1 MGGVPIA
8 DVAIQDR
15 SRNTLRN
22 IESLAR
28 SIRERGLLHPVV
40 VREVDGRLVLV
51 AGQRRIEAAR
61 SLGWTEIPVTV
72 VTTLDDEM
80 DALCAEGEENTE
92 REPFTPAEAVEHRR
106 RIREVESK
114 AAKERM
120 SDAGRSSAPGR
131 PAESHANLADL
142 SEKPHERTT
151 RARTAKATGY
161 GHATLDKAEEIVA
174 AANDETEPE
183 PVREAAK
190 VAVVNL
196 SNPGAKVDREFK
208 AFQAERAMHNPA
220 LASAEYR
227 KNLAKALGH
236 ATLLPQFKPEQVV
249 DAVDDDLTHLIDSTC
264 KAIAD
269 WHAAITKMRGSG
281 LRVVQ
286 GGQQ

>member
-1 MGGVPIA
+1 MSAIPIS
-8 DVAIQDR
+8 DIVIQDR

-22 IESLAR
+22 IDSLAR

-40 VREVDGRLVLV
+40 VRRVAGHLVLV

-61 SLGWTEIPVTV
+61 SLGWTEVPVTV

-114 AAKERM
+114 AAKERQRA
-120 SDAGRSSAPGR
+120 AGERYGTGSSNLDE
-131 PAESHANLADL
+131 PAEPA
-142 SEKPHERTT
+142 HERTT
-151 RARTAKATGY
+151 RHRTAKATGY
-161 GHATLDKAEEIVA
+161 SASTLDKAEEIVA
-174 AANDETEPE
+174 AAEDAAEPD

-190 VAVVNL
+190 AAVTNL

-208 AFQAERAMHNPA
+208 AFKAEAAKHNPD
-220 LASAEYR
+220 LANAEFR
-227 KNLAKALGH
+227 KNLAKALSPL
-236 ATLLPQFKPEQVV
+236 ALLPQFEAERVA
-249 DAVDDDLTHLIDSTC
+249 DAAGDDLLFLIDSSC

-269 WHAAITKMRGSG
+269 WHAAITKARGSG

-286 GGQQ
+286 GGR

>member
-1 MGGVPIA
+1 MSRVLIESIA
-8 DVAIQDR
+8 VQDR

-22 IESLAR
+22 IDSLAR

-40 VREVDGRLVLV
+40 VREVHGELVLV
-51 AGQRRIEAAR
+51 AGQRRMEAAR
-61 SLGWTEIPVTV
+61 SLGWTDIPVTV

-106 RIREVESK
+106 RIREVEAK
-114 AAKERM
+114 AAKERQRE
-120 SDAGRSSAPGR
+120 AG
-131 PAESHANLADL
+131 ESHGRGQIAPANLAEPT
-142 SEKPHERTT
+142 EKPHERTT

-161 GHATLDKAEEIVA
+161 GHATLDKAEELVTA
-174 AANDETEPE
+174 AEDETQPE

-190 VAVVNL
+190 AAVTNL

-208 AFQAERAMHNPA
+208 AFKAEAAKHNPD

-227 KNLAKALGH
+227 KNLAKALS
-236 ATLLPQFKPEQVV
+236 ALTLLPQFDPEQV
-249 DAVDDDLTHLIDSTC
+249 AQSAGDDLLFLVDSGC
-264 KAIAD
+264 KALAD
-269 WHAAITKMRGSG
+269 WHAEITEARGSG

-286 GGQQ
+286 GGR

>member
-1 MGGVPIA
+1 MSGVPIESI
-8 DVAIQDR
+8 AIQDR

-22 IESLAR
+22 VDSLAR

-40 VREVDGRLVLV
+40 VREVEGNLVLV

-61 SLGWTEIPVTV
+61 SLGWTDIPVTV

-106 RIREVESK
+106 RIRDVEAK
-114 AAKERM
+114 AAKERQGTRN
-120 SDAGRSSAPGR
+120 DLAPSANFAEGAQ
-131 PAESHANLADL
+131 PA
-142 SEKPHERTT
+142 HERESRH
-151 RARTAKATGY
+151 RAAKATGY
-161 GHATLDKAEEIVA
+161 SHTTLDKAEEIVA
-174 AANDETEPE
+174 AANDETESE
-183 PVREAAK
+183 PVRAAATA
-190 VAVVNL
+190 AVVNL

-249 DAVDDDLTHLIDSTC
+249 DAADDDLTHLIDSTC

-269 WHAAITKMRGSG
+269 WHAAIIKARGSG

>member
-1 MGGVPIA
+1 MTTPISEIL
-8 DVAIQDR
+8 VQDR
-15 SRNTLRN
+15 SRKTMRN
-22 IESLAR
+22 VESLAR

-40 VREVDGRLVLV
+40 VREVDGQLVLV

-61 SLGWTEIPVTV
+61 SLGWTDIPVTV

-106 RIREVESK
+106 RIREVEAK
-114 AAKERM
+114 AAKDRQRE
-120 SDAGRSSAPGR
+120 AGREHGNGIASSNLER
-131 PAESHANLADL
+131 PKSQAET
-142 SEKPHERTT
+142 KT
-151 RARTAKATGY
+151 RHRTAKATGY
-161 GHATLDKAEEIVA
+161 SASTLDKAEEIVA

-190 VAVVNL
+190 AAVTNL

-269 WHAAITKMRGSG
+269 WHAEIIKARGSG

-286 GGQQ
+286 GGQK

>member
-1 MGGVPIA
+1 MSAIPIS
-8 DVAIQDR
+8 DIVIQDR

-22 IESLAR
+22 IDSLAR

-40 VREVDGRLVLV
+40 VRRVAGRLVLV

-61 SLGWTEIPVTV
+61 SLGWTEVPVTV

-114 AAKERM
+114 AARERQGART
-120 SDAGRSSAPGR
+120 DLQPSSNLDEG
-131 PAESHANLADL
+131 AEPQHKR
-142 SEKPHERTT
+142 ET
-151 RARTAKATGY
+151 RNRTAKATGY
-161 GHATLDKAEEIVA
+161 SASTLDKAEEIVA
-174 AANDETEPE
+174 AAEDETAPE

-190 VAVVNL
+190 AAVTNL
-196 SNPGAKVDREFK
+196 GNPGAKVDREFK
-208 AFQAERAMHNPA
+208 AFQAERAKHNPD

-227 KNLAKALGH
+227 KNLAKALT
-236 ATLLPQFKPEQVV
+236 ALTILPQFEPKRVAEV
-249 DAVDDDLTHLIDSTC
+249 AGDDLLFLIDSSC
-264 KAIAD
+264 KALAD
-269 WHAAITKMRGSG
+269 WHAAITKARGSG

-286 GGQQ
+286 GGR